1 MAYKIEKNIPIP
13 PQRYMG
19 NGTAQ
24 RTVIDMQVGDS
35 VLVDKSKV
43 AYFYILGKK
52 YNKKMLARKVEP
64 KKLRVWCVAQS

>member
-13 PQRYMG
+13 PRSAG
-19 NGTAQ
+19 NGSVQ
-24 RTVIDMQVGDS
+24 KIIQLMQVGDS

-43 AYFYILGKK
+43 AYFYVLGKK
-52 YNKKMLARKVEP
+52 HNKKMVARKVEP